1 MFWSFVQIFLISMVP
16 LVELRGAIPI
26 SQIMGLPMVPSYII
40 CIIGNMLPVPFIY
53 FFADKFLNWGKDKK
67 AVGKFCRWCLKK
79 GHHAGEKLSKK
90 AGKKDLGDNPK
101 KPARK
106 GKK

>member
-1 MFWSFVQIFLISMVP
+1 MFWQFVQIFLISMVP

-67 AVGKFCRWCLKK
+67 VVGKFCRW
-79 GHHAGEKLSKK
+79 
-90 AGKKDLGDNPK
+90 
-101 KPARK
+101 
-106 GKK
+106 